1 MRGKTAAKTATP
13 APSEGHKKKSILLV
27 DEDEPLRLV
36 LGMLLENEGYAVTT
50 CGNEVQAIALIESRS
65 FDFVITDHSSSGVDG
80 LKLLET
86 TKQRD
91 SRTPVLLMASLYEM
105 GPYIEAMNLGA
116 LDYLSKPLDYCEIQR
131 LVAAHC

>member
-1 MRGKTAAKTATP
+1 MHAKTASEKAIP
-13 APSEGHKKKSILLV
+13 VPSEERRKKSILLV

-50 CGNEVQAIALIESRS
+50 CGDEAEAIALIESRS

-80 LKLLET
+80 LRLLEAA
-86 TKQRD
+86 KQRD

-116 LDYLSKPLDYCEIQR
+116 LDYLSKPLDYAEIQR
-131 LVAAHC
+131 LVTSYC